1 MSKMSCKLDE
11 NISVLKFI
19 ALAHDCGAECNET
32 LRNILSKNNIS
43 DLIDQIGK
51 NSTCLKFVNSITSS
65 CENMRM
71 AQNYE
76 IPKPEVALP
85 TGTISSFVDRPPCE
99 LVNDVEHDKLAQ
111 NYLFVMILNTL
122 PVYSN
127 NSRVQND
134 MSSSSAHNFS
144 KSHAQSILFR
154 KSDSAWLQNELDFID
169 SAHARL
175 QLKSNNETITEYL
188 KYTTSKIGCTPI
200 RRVLEYGSWLMVFMS
215 AVENLPVCVSLS
227 TARKDRH
234 GFPLIYV
241 NKHFE
246 TTSGYERST
255 ILGLNCRFLQRDNTG
270 VSNTEKESTDKV
282 SVSLRNAVPVRVAL
296 TNYRRD
302 GTPFRNLLAIK
313 PVFDTDGVYQY
324 VVGVQFNLY
333 SEQESA
339 YTLRL
344 ADSIFDLLPG
354 VVAR

>member
-1 MSKMSCKLDE
+1 MKVSNMTE
-11 NISVLKFI
+11 FI
-19 ALAHDCGAECNET
+19 AISYDTNKTNFTFKSLLE
-32 LRNILSKNNIS
+32 RNL
-43 DLIDQIGK
+43 
-51 NSTCLKFVNSITSS
+51 TSIFPFMRTSCS
-65 CENMRM
+65 CR
-71 AQNYE
+71 NYME
-76 IPKPEVALP
+76 
-85 TGTISSFVDRPPCE
+85 
-99 LVNDVEHDKLAQ
+99 
-111 NYLFVMILNTL
+111 MIRIC
-122 PVYSN
+122 SN
-127 NSRVQND
+127 NSTEYQNCYGRD
-134 MSSSSAHNFS
+134 AGCIQTHGCSGAS
-144 KSHAQSILFR
+144 KVTISNDIIILMILSILPKFINSCSKESSIIR
-154 KSDSAWLQNELDFID
+154 KLQNIINACISSPSLIFQPWNTYDVGNAPVGVESSFHDNNAHETNLSTID
-169 SAHARL
+169 KATVQYIQVEESFDNIF
-175 QLKSNNETITEYL
+175 S
-188 KYTTSKIGCTPI
+188 TTNWTLI

-227 TARKDRH
+227 TARKDRY

-270 VSNTEKESTDKV
+270 VSNTEKESTDKI